1 MNDLPSP
8 SAAELK
14 AIVESILFVAEEPL
28 DMDTLARSLGVDFK
42 MVTKAVDAL
51 NEECR
56 ERGVRLQQTG
66 SAVQMVTA
74 PEVAPYVERF
84 LGLDEDRSLSQAAL
98 ETLAIIA
105 YKQPITRMTIEN
117 IRGVNCDQV
126 IAALK
131 ARGLIAEV
139 GRAHAQGRPYL
150 FGTTFRF
157 LEYFGLEKPEDLP
170 PLREAEA
177 EAED

>member
-8 SAAELK
+8 SPSELK
-14 AIVESILFVAEEPL
+14 AIIESILFVAEEPL
-28 DMDTLARSLGVDFK
+28 DTDILARSLGVNLQ
-42 MVTKAVDAL
+42 MVTKVVDSL

-56 ERGVRLQQTG
+56 QRGVRLQRTG

-126 IAALK
+126 IASLK

-170 PLREAEA
+170 PLEEAEG
-177 EAED
+177 ESED